1 MVNNMKIAKNIYKTL
16 LSLAVAGVSFII
28 LSCANLLQGKVD
40 GVIKDYN
47 SLGDITSGRSSQKQL
62 STPTQVDAS
71 QYEFSQKI
79 VVSWN
84 EVPNAEYYMIE
95 RCVVTPDEIISS
107 DFEPDASS
115 FLCVCEYTE
124 DSQ

>member
-1 MVNNMKIAKNIYKTL
+1 MELRLGAKMVNNMKIAKNIYKTL

-84 EVPNAEYYMIE
+84 EVPNA
-95 RCVVTPDEIISS
+95 
-107 DFEPDASS
+107 
-115 FLCVCEYTE
+115 
-124 DSQ
+124 